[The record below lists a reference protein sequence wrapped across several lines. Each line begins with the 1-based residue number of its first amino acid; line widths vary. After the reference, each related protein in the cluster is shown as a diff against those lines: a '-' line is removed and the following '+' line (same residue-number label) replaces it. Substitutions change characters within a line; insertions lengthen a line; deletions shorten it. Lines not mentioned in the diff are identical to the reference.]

1 MGPVIHWESNETRA
15 LAANESGVPWWG
27 GWDLNPRSPVP
38 ETGISSN
45 WYCLPVL
52 LDQAVP
58 TEGWSGPP
66 PLSKA
71 ETQLT
76 NKPIQMT
83 VTARQTNSW
92 VSLAP

>member
-1 MGPVIHWESNETRA
+1 MVDPEPSSPSLPVSEDDGSDLLFHPHR
-15 LAANESGVPWWG
+15 WWG

-38 ETGISSN
+38 ETGITSN
-45 WYCLPVL
+45 RYCLPVL

-66 PLSKA
+66 PLSEA

-76 NKPIQMT
+76 NKPIQMI
-83 VTARQTNSW
+83 VMARQFN
-92 VSLAP
+92 P